1 MTTLR
6 EAFDEVS
13 EANTDAIADTGYTKL
28 PPMTGTEI
36 AKELGITRQAV
47 SNTLKRAMQ
56 KAFDEMKKL
65 NKDMDAFE
73 VAAMMAM
80 GWDAANTVA
89 EMKKFF
95 TLFPPK
101 VRKEIEDAA
110 AKRSRIGK
118 K

>member
-1 MTTLR
+1 MGLR
-6 EAFDEVS
+6 EALQ
-13 EANTDAIADTGYTKL
+13 EAGSDSIVDTGYVND
-28 PPMTGTEI
+28 PPMTGAEI

-47 SNTLKRAMQ
+47 SNTLKRSMGKIFA
-56 KAFDEMKKL
+56 EMKKL
-65 NKDMDAFE
+65 HKDADAFE
-73 VAAMMAM
+73 VAAMIAL

-101 VRKEIEDAA
+101 IRKEIEDAA
-110 AKRSRIGK
+110 AKRMSGGK

>member
-1 MTTLR
+1 MSKLR
-6 EAFDEVS
+6 DHLDMVTEAG
-13 EANTDAIADTGYTKL
+13 TDSVVDGGFTKNIPKTGA
-28 PPMTGTEI
+28 EI

-47 SNTLKRAMQ
+47 SNTLKRAMG
-56 KAFDEMKKL
+56 KAFEVMKKE

-95 TLFPPK
+95 TLFPPA
-101 VRKEIEDAA
+101 VRKEIETAA
-110 AKRSRIGK
+110 AKRYGGGK